1 MRLANR
7 GSLTSLLT
15 VLAIATLGVMTSTG
29 CYTGHGIDRQK
40 LLQLSNASEASD
52 VTSIED
58 EDGDTIPVTT
68 ETIVVVTDND
78 GLQHPIQAFT
88 YQVSSTQLV
97 APEADL
103 ILGLSSIEKV
113 EVRQL
118 STLATLG
125 LVGVGIATVATA
137 GVAAIATA
145 GDSSFD

>member
-1 MRLANR
+1 MRTDLRSLAT
-7 GSLTSLLT
+7 L
-15 VLAIATLGVMTSTG
+15 LAITALVAVCATG

-40 LLQLSNASEASD
+40 LLQLSNASEASE
-52 VTSIED
+52 VTSVED
-58 EDGDTIPVTT
+58 EDGETLPVTT
-68 ETIVVVTDND
+68 DTIVVVTDNA

-103 ILGLSSIEKV
+103 ILGLASIERI
-113 EVRQL
+113 EVRKL

-125 LVGVGIATVATA
+125 LIGVGVATAATA